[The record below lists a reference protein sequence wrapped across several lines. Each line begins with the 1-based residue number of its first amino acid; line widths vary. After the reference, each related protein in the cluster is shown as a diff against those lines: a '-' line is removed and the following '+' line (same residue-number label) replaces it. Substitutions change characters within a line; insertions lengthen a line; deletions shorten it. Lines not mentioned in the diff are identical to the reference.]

1 MSSLIEK
8 CYASGGG
15 MIVDTIEAVEEGTS
29 FAHLYCAGFDDR
41 TCTTEDG
48 RTLTF
53 NAMALDIGLPAN
65 DNSGFQ
71 SIVVALDNTTG
82 QPQEAIESARASE
95 HRVTLTFR
103 RYLIEDLSFPAERYR
118 MTVLSREYDGDIAK
132 LMCGLFDPLNTNG
145 IRGVLTTTLAPGLK
159 YI

>member
-1 MSSLIEK
+1 MNLIEQ
-8 CYASGGG
+8 CYASGTGL
-15 MIVDTIEAVEEGTS
+15 IVDTIEAREEGAS
-29 FAHLYCAGFDDR
+29 FSHSYCAGFDDY
-41 TCTTEDG
+41 TCITEDG

-53 NAMALDIGLPAN
+53 TAMAMDIGLPAN

-71 SIVVALDNTTG
+71 SLVIGLDNVTG
-82 QPQEAIESARASE
+82 EVQEAVEAAKEANRRI
-95 HRVTLTFR
+95 TITFR
-103 RYLIEDLSFPAERYR
+103 RYLASDLSYPAERYR

-132 LMCGLFDPLNTNG
+132 LTCGLFDPLNTNG